1 MPLDD
6 IRYKT
11 WVEIDPAAFR
21 HNARVCRTLL
31 KPKAGLWMVCK
42 SNAYG
47 HGLVPMASM
56 GERLGL
62 DGFCVDSVVEG
73 SRLRESGVS
82 KPILV
87 LGPTLPH
94 LLPSAAEHKLHLT
107 VSCPEAVEALAKAPA
122 KPGYHLKIDTGMHR
136 QGFYPAD
143 LPKAWAKIRKAKL
156 ESELAGVYTH
166 FMAAKD
172 PGYPGSA
179 RAQYAE
185 FEKALG
191 FLKTAPGRPARFVA
205 HCAAS
210 GAALL
215 DRRYHLDAVRFGI
228 CLYGLW
234 PSKEL
239 EMRYAGG
246 ALRFKPVLAWRSIIS
261 ELKQAKKGSFVGYD
275 MTDRLDRPSRLAV
288 VPIGYWHGYD
298 RGLSGIGEV
307 LVNGRRARVRG
318 RVSMDMIVIDVTDA
332 PCRVGDAVTLIGRD
346 GKHTVTAAELGSR
359 IGTTAYEMLTRI
371 NPLVK
376 RIVRD

>member
-1 MPLDD
+1 MPLDE

-21 HNARVCRTLL
+21 HNIRACRALL
-31 KPKAGLWMVCK
+31 QPRTGLWLVCK

-47 HGLVPMASM
+47 HGLVPLATM
-56 GERLGL
+56 GQKLGA

-73 SRLRESGVS
+73 SRLRESGVT

-87 LGPTLPH
+87 LGPTLPY
-94 LLPSAAEHKLHLT
+94 LLPSAAEHALHLT
-107 VSCPEAVEALAKAPA
+107 VSGWEALDALAKAA
-122 KPGYHLKIDTGMHR
+122 KRPGYHLKIDTGMHR

-143 LPKAWAKIRKAKL
+143 LPKAWAKIRKARL
-156 ESELAGVYTH
+156 QSGLAGVYTH

-179 RAQYAE
+179 RAQYDE
-185 FEKALG
+185 FRKALA
-191 FLKTAPGRPARFVA
+191 FLKTAPGRPAHVVS

-239 EMRYAGG
+239 EMRFGG
-246 ALRFKPVLAWRSIIS
+246 EMQFRPVLSWRSIVS
-261 ELKQAKKGSFVGYD
+261 EIKPARKGSFVGYD
-275 MTDRLDRPSRLAV
+275 MTERLDRNSKLAII
-288 VPIGYWHGYD
+288 PIGYWHGYD
-298 RGLSGIGEV
+298 RGLSGNGEV
-307 LVNGRRARVRG
+307 LINGRRARVRG
-318 RVSMDMIVIDVTDA
+318 RISMDMIIVDVTDA
-332 PCRVGDAVTLIGRD
+332 PCKVGDIATLIGTD
-346 GKHTVTAAELGSR
+346 GKHTVTAAELGVR

-376 RIVRD
+376 RIVL

>member
-1 MPLDD
+1 MPLDE

-21 HNARVCRTLL
+21 HNVRTCRALL
-31 KPKAGLWMVCK
+31 KPRSGLWMVCK

-47 HGLVPMASM
+47 HGLVPMATM
-56 GERLGL
+56 GQKLGA

-107 VSCPEAVEALAKAPA
+107 VSCTEAVDALAKAPA

-143 LPKAWAKIRKAKL
+143 LPRVWARIRKARL
-156 ESELAGVYTH
+156 QSGLAGVYTH

-179 RAQYAE
+179 RTQYDE
-185 FEKALG
+185 FQKALA
-191 FLKTAPGRPARFVA
+191 FLNKAPGRPAHVLA

-210 GAALL
+210 GAALV

-239 EMRYAGG
+239 EMRYGDEM
-246 ALRFKPVLAWRSIIS
+246 RFRPVLSWRSIVS
-261 ELKQAKKGSFVGYD
+261 EIKPVRKGSFVGYD
-275 MTDRLDRPSRLAV
+275 MTERLDRDSKLAII
-288 VPIGYWHGYD
+288 PIGYWHGYD
-298 RGLSGIGEV
+298 RGSIGKRRSPDQRPAGPGPRPG
-307 LVNGRRARVRG
+307 LDGHDHRGRHRRPLQGRRRGNSDRDGRKAHGHRG
-318 RVSMDMIVIDVTDA
+318 RARGAD
-332 PCRVGDAVTLIGRD
+332 RHD
-346 GKHTVTAAELGSR
+346 GL
-359 IGTTAYEMLTRI
+359 
-371 NPLVK
+371 
-376 RIVRD
+376 

>member
-1 MPLDD
+1 MTLAD

-21 HNARVCRTLL
+21 FNVRACRALL
-31 KPKAGLWMVCK
+31 KPRTGLWLVCK

-47 HGLVPMASM
+47 HGLVPLASM
-56 GERLGL
+56 GEKLGL
-62 DGFCVDSVVEG
+62 DGYCVDSVVEG
-73 SRLRESGVS
+73 SRLREAGLA

-94 LLPSAAEHKLHLT
+94 LLPSAAEHTLHLT
-107 VSCPEAVEALAKAPA
+107 VSGWDALEALAKAPK

-143 LPKAWAKIRKAKL
+143 LPKAWTRIRKSGL
-156 ESELAGVYTH
+156 ESKLAGVYTH

-179 RAQYAE
+179 RAQFDE
-185 FEKALG
+185 FGKALA
-191 FLKTAPGRPARFVA
+191 FLKKAPGRPARFTA

-239 EMRYAGG
+239 EMRFGG
-246 ALRFKPVLAWRSIIS
+246 AMRFKPVLSWRSIVS
-261 ELKQAKKGSFVGYD
+261 EVKAAAKGSFVGYD
-275 MTDRLDRPSRLAV
+275 MTERLDRNSKLAV

-298 RGLSGIGEV
+298 RGLSGNGEV

-318 RVSMDMIVIDVTDA
+318 RISMDMIIVDITDA
-332 PCRVGDAVTLIGRD
+332 PCRAGDVVTLIGRD
-346 GKHTVTAAELGSR
+346 GRHAVTAAELGSC
-359 IGTTAYEMLTRI
+359 IGTTAYEILTRI

-376 RIVRD
+376 RIVL